1 MAQKYIVQEKDNPLT
16 LAKKFETSPQ
26 AILQNNAIKSLT
38 AGQTIKIPTSGGV
51 SGDKQGQLGT
61 AKTNGPFVVN
71 TNPLFNQ
78 TQTQAQGSFV
88 SGGGQVNLQ
97 GQQNRPPVGSI
108 PSNVTNGGYLTQ
120 NGQYTST
127 QQQSNIHTQVPIFG
141 QVTSTQLTGGSFYSG
156 SGEINLTGVVPGGGS
171 VGGSNNSYSRP
182 TGIYTGGN
190 SANDIAWRNYWNYSA
205 ANPSSVEAPASTYM
219 PTRNDIW
226 ERKAAQR
233 RRENGGGNNGYSY
246 QQPVY
251 TPPTQIGNNVVGG
264 SWRVG

>member
-1 MAQKYIVQEKDNPLT
+1 MAQKYVVKNEDNPLT

-38 AGQTIKIPTSGGV
+38 AGQTIKVPTSV

-108 PSNVTNGGYLTQ
+108 PSNVTNSGYLTQ
-120 NGQYTST
+120 NGKYTST
-127 QQQSNIHTQVPIFG
+127 QQQSNVHTQVPIFG
-141 QVTSTQLTGGSFYSG
+141 QVTSAQL
-156 SGEINLTGVVPGGGS
+156 
-171 VGGSNNSYSRP
+171 
-182 TGIYTGGN
+182 
-190 SANDIAWRNYWNYSA
+190 
-205 ANPSSVEAPASTYM
+205 
-219 PTRNDIW
+219 
-226 ERKAAQR
+226 
-233 RRENGGGNNGYSY
+233 
-246 QQPVY
+246 QQHCFF
-251 TPPTQIGNNVVGG
+251 
-264 SWRVG
+264 

>member
-1 MAQKYIVQEKDNPLT
+1 MAQKYVVKNEDNPLT

-38 AGQTIKIPTSGGV
+38 AGQTIKVPTSV

-108 PSNVTNGGYLTQ
+108 PSNVTNSGYLTQ

-127 QQQSNIHTQVPIFG
+127 QQQSNVHTQVPIFG
-141 QVTSTQLTGGSFYSG
+141 QVTSAQLQQQIAQQNAAQVPATPQRPQ
-156 SGEINLTGVVPGGGS
+156 GV
-171 VGGSNNSYSRP
+171 
-182 TGIYTGGN
+182 YTGN
-190 SANDIAWRNYWNYSA
+190 PNDPNTAAWKNYWNYSA
-205 ANPSSVEAPASTYM
+205 QHPETVPQAAPIVM
-219 PTRNDIW
+219 TRDQVWNM
-226 ERKAAQR
+226 KAAQR
-233 RRENGGGNNGYSY
+233 RREADQSDGYSSYQPYLQPMQPTYEPFFGNNIM
-246 QQPVY
+246 Q
-251 TPPTQIGNNVVGG
+251 GNFRG
-264 SWRVG
+264 